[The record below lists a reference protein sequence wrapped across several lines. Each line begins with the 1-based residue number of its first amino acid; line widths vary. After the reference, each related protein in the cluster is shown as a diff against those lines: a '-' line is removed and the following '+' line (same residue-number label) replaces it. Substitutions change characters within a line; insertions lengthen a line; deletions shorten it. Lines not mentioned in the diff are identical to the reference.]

1 MDLFRCSWPDL
12 VDSWISLNRLL
23 VHVLMVIPEQKVNI
37 PVHIGIEEPTTLLK
51 LIERYV
57 GEYDDML
64 EQILSR
70 L

>member
-1 MDLFRCSWPDL
+1 M
-12 VDSWISLNRLL
+12 NRLYSVACSAFKSSQG
-23 VHVLMVIPEQKVNI
+23 VHVLTVIPEHKVNM
-37 PVHIGIEEPTTLLK
+37 PVRMDIEEPTTLLK

-64 EQILSR
+64 EQLLSR